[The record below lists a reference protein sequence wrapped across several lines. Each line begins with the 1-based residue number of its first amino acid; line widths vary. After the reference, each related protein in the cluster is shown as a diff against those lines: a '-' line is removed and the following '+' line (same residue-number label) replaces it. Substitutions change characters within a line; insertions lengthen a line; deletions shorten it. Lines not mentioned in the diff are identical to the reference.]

1 MKNKRRKRKK
11 RRRRSMRRNNK
22 KRNRRKRGRIKR
34 RKRERWRKRRTMYCC
49 QSMPSM
55 STCLSD
61 AERGNLFNDMSVCRH
76 GNC

>member
-55 STCLSD
+55 SMCLSD